1 MLIFVNNKPIEIL
14 KKTENLSIQTKDC
27 DKVYDIIN
35 DFVPFSNLK
44 GRVLIKSADYT
55 NILRFIEFAQK
66 NKIEDL
72 ISLKFEVEDKA
83 KIKNKI
89 KSSLSVI
96 KAAGGI
102 VINQENKIL
111 MMKRLGFWD
120 LPKGKADLG
129 EKSKETASR
138 EVEEECG
145 IKVSVNKKICTTWHT
160 YLLKG
165 NLVIKQTKWFS
176 MDLINDKKM
185 KPQTEEG
192 IEELKWMTKDE
203 VKKALEKSYSSIEY
217 VIQTKF
223 PEINLNKITS
233 I

>member
-1 MLIFVNNKPIEIL
+1 MHIFVNNKPIEIL

-27 DKVYDIIN
+27 DIVYDILN

-44 GRVLIKSADYT
+44 GRVLIKSADYI

-66 NKIEDL
+66 NKIEEL
-72 ISLKFEVEDKA
+72 ISLKFEVEDKD

-96 KAAGGI
+96 KAAGGV
-102 VINQENKIL
+102 VINEENKIL
-111 MMKRLGFWD
+111 MMRRLGFWD

-129 EKSKETASR
+129 EKSKVTASR

-145 IKVSVNKKICTTWHT
+145 VKVKVNDKICTTWHT

-176 MDLINDKKM
+176 MDLLNDKKM

-192 IEELKWMTKDE
+192 IEELKWMNKEE
-203 VKKALEKSYSSIEY
+203 VKKALEMSYSSIEH

-223 PEINLNKITS
+223 PEINLNKIIS